1 MAQDIRKMLQ
11 EDRSLPSKPPKG
23 HQNRFEARLEK
34 AFPQE
39 KQENSSNR
47 NFFFLKIA
55 AVLIVVLGV
64 GFFFLNQ
71 ESEFTGNQVAETP
84 VEVETEAS
92 DPEEIPVTKE
102 YQLSDV
108 SPEFKKIE
116 NFYLASLNIELSK
129 LEVND
134 SNKALVDSFMTQ
146 LAGLDEEYKKLNAE
160 INETGL
166 SESSVEALISNLQL
180 RLELLYKLKNKIR
193 DINQSQI
200 KENENYKA

>member
-11 EDRSLPSKPPKG
+11 EDRTLPSKPPKG
-23 HQNRFEARLEK
+23 HQNRFEARLEE

-39 KQENSSNR
+39 KQEQSANR

-55 AVLIVVLGV
+55 AVLIVVLGI

-71 ESEFTGNQVAETP
+71 NDQFNGYQVSDAP
-84 VEVETEAS
+84 IEVETSTE
-92 DPEEIPVTKE
+92 EEIPVTKE

-116 NFYLASLNIELSK
+116 NFYLASLNMELAK

-134 SNKALVDSFMTQ
+134 RNKALVDSFMKQ
-146 LAGLDEEYKKLNAE
+146 LSGLDQEYKKLNVE
-160 INETGL
+160 ISETGL
-166 SESSVEALISNLQL
+166 TESSVEALISNLQL
-180 RLELLYKLKNKIR
+180 RLELLYKLKNKIK
-193 DINQSQI
+193 DINESKN
-200 KENENYKA
+200 KENGNYQA

>member
-23 HQNRFEARLEK
+23 HQKRFEARLEK

-39 KQENSSNR
+39 EQESTSNR

-64 GFFFLNQ
+64 GFFYLNR
-71 ESEFTGNQVAETP
+71 EAEFTGPQVTDAP
-84 VEVETEAS
+84 VEVEAEAS
-92 DPEEIPVTKE
+92 EELPVTKE
-102 YQLSDV
+102 YQLSDE

-116 NFYLASLNIELSK
+116 NFYLASLNIELAK

-134 SNKALVDSFMTQ
+134 SNKALVDSFMRQ
-146 LAGLDEEYKKLNAE
+146 LAGLDEEYKRLNAE

-180 RLELLYKLKNKIR
+180 RLELLYKLKNKIK
-193 DINQSQI
+193 DINRSKI
-200 KENENYKA
+200 KENENYQA

>member
-23 HQNRFEARLEK
+23 HQERFEARLEK

-39 KQENSSNR
+39 EQESSSNR

-71 ESEFTGNQVAETP
+71 EAEFKGPQVTDAP
-84 VEVETEAS
+84 VEIEAEAA
-92 DPEEIPVTKE
+92 EEIPVTKE
-102 YQLSDV
+102 YQLSDE

-116 NFYLASLNIELSK
+116 NFYLASLNIELAK

-134 SNKALVDSFMTQ
+134 SNKALVDSFMKQ
-146 LAGLDEEYKKLNAE
+146 LAGLDEEYKRLNAE

-180 RLELLYKLKNKIR
+180 RLELLYKLKNKIK
-193 DINQSQI
+193 DINQSKI
-200 KENENYKA
+200 KENENYQA

>member
-23 HQNRFEARLEK
+23 HQNRFEARLKK

-39 KQENSSNR
+39 EQERSSNR

-71 ESEFTGNQVAETP
+71 ESGFTGNQITDAP
-84 VEVETEAS
+84 VETEVEPSEA
-92 DPEEIPVTKE
+92 IPVTKE
-102 YQLSDV
+102 YQLSDE
-108 SPEFKKIE
+108 SPEFRKIE
-116 NFYLASLNIELSK
+116 NFYLASLNLELAK

-134 SNKALVDSFMTQ
+134 TNKALVDSFMKQ

-180 RLELLYKLKNKIR
+180 RLELLYKLKNKIK
-193 DINQSQI
+193 DINQSKI

>member
-39 KQENSSNR
+39 KQENTSNR

-55 AVLIVVLGV
+55 AVLVVVLGV

-71 ESEFTGNQVAETP
+71 ESEFTGNQITDAP
-84 VEVETEAS
+84 VEVES
-92 DPEEIPVTKE
+92 QVSEEVPVTKE
-102 YQLSDV
+102 YQLSDE
-108 SPEFKKIE
+108 SPEFRKIE
-116 NFYLASLNIELSK
+116 NFYLASLNIELAK

-134 SNKALVDSFMTQ
+134 SNRALVDSFMKQ

-160 INETGL
+160 INESGL

-180 RLELLYKLKNKIR
+180 RLELLYKLKNKIK
-193 DINQSQI
+193 DINQSKI
-200 KENENYKA
+200 KENENHQA

>member
-23 HQNRFEARLEK
+23 HQKRFEARLEK

-39 KQENSSNR
+39 EQESSSNR

-71 ESEFTGNQVAETP
+71 EAEFKGPQVTDAP
-84 VEVETEAS
+84 VEIEAEAA
-92 DPEEIPVTKE
+92 EEIPVTKE
-102 YQLSDV
+102 YQLSDE

-116 NFYLASLNIELSK
+116 NFYLASLNIELAK

-134 SNKALVDSFMTQ
+134 SNKALVDSFMKQ
-146 LAGLDEEYKKLNAE
+146 LAGLDEEYKRLNAE

-180 RLELLYKLKNKIR
+180 RLELLYKLKNKIK
-193 DINQSQI
+193 DINQSKI
-200 KENENYKA
+200 KENENYQA

>member
-1 MAQDIRKMLQ
+1 MLQ

-23 HQNRFEARLEK
+23 HQKRFEAKLEEN
-34 AFPQE
+34 FSNE
-39 KQENSSNR
+39 KQESSSNR

-55 AVLIVVLGV
+55 AVLIVVLGI

-71 ESEFTGNQVAETP
+71 NDSIPGKQVVDVPVEAESEKQ
-84 VEVETEAS
+84 
-92 DPEEIPVTKE
+92 EEIPVTEE

-116 NFYLASLNIELSK
+116 NFYLASLNIELAK

-134 SNKALVDSFMTQ
+134 SNKALVDSFMKQ
-146 LAGLDEEYKKLNAE
+146 LAGLDQEYRKLNAE

-166 SESSVEALISNLQL
+166 TESSVEALISNLQL
-180 RLELLYKLKNKIR
+180 RLELLYKLKNKIK
-193 DINQSQI
+193 DINQSKN
-200 KENENYKA
+200 KENENHKA

>member
-23 HQNRFEARLEK
+23 HQKRFEARLEET
-34 AFPQE
+34 FPQE
-39 KQENSSNR
+39 KKERSDR

-55 AVLIVVLGV
+55 AVLVVIFGV
-64 GFFFLNQ
+64 GFFFVNQ
-71 ESEFTGNQVAETP
+71 NNEFNGPQVTETP
-84 VEVETEAS
+84 VETQIENE
-92 DPEEIPVTKE
+92 EEIPVTKE

-116 NFYLASLNIELSK
+116 NFYLASLNIELAK

-134 SNKALVDSFMTQ
+134 SNKALVDSFMKQ
-146 LAGLDEEYKKLNAE
+146 LEGLDQEYKKLNSE
-160 INETGL
+160 ISETGL
-166 SESSVEALISNLQL
+166 TESSVEALISNLQL

-193 DINQSQI
+193 DINQTKI
-200 KENENYKA
+200 KGNENYKA

>member
-23 HQNRFEARLEK
+23 HQKRFEARLEK

-39 KQENSSNR
+39 EQESSSNR

-55 AVLIVVLGV
+55 AVLVVVLGA
-64 GFFFLNQ
+64 GFFFLNR
-71 ESEFTGNQVAETP
+71 EAEFTGPQVTDAP
-84 VEVETEAS
+84 VEDELNS
-92 DPEEIPVTKE
+92 SEEIPVTKE
-102 YQLSDV
+102 YQLSDE

-116 NFYLASLNIELSK
+116 DFYLASLNIELAK

-134 SNKALVDSFMTQ
+134 TNKALVDSFMKQ

-180 RLELLYKLKNKIR
+180 RLELLYKLKNKIK
-193 DINQSQI
+193 DINQSKI
-200 KENENYKA
+200 KENENYQA

>member
-11 EDRSLPSKPPKG
+11 EDRTLPSKPPKG
-23 HQNRFEARLEK
+23 HQKRFEARLEK
-34 AFPQE
+34 AFPKE
-39 KQENSSNR
+39 EQENNSNR

-64 GFFFLNQ
+64 GFFFLDQ
-71 ESEFTGNQVAETP
+71 ESEFSGNQITDAP
-84 VEVETEAS
+84 VEVETKTS
-92 DPEEIPVTKE
+92 EEVPVTKE
-102 YQLSDV
+102 YQLSDE

-116 NFYLASLNIELSK
+116 NFYLASLNIELAK

-134 SNKALVDSFMTQ
+134 SNRALVDSFMKQ

-180 RLELLYKLKNKIR
+180 RLELLYKLKNKIK
-193 DINQSQI
+193 DINQSKI
-200 KENENYKA
+200 KENENYQA

>member
-11 EDRSLPSKPPKG
+11 EDRSMPSKPPKG
-23 HQNRFEARLEK
+23 HQERFEARLEK
-34 AFPQE
+34 AFPLEEQE
-39 KQENSSNR
+39 SSSNR

-71 ESEFTGNQVAETP
+71 ETEFTGPQVSDAP
-84 VEVETEAS
+84 VEVEAEAA
-92 DPEEIPVTKE
+92 EEIPVTKE
-102 YQLSDV
+102 YQLSDE

-116 NFYLASLNIELSK
+116 NFYLASLNIELAK

-134 SNKALVDSFMTQ
+134 TNKALVDSFMKQ
-146 LAGLDEEYKKLNAE
+146 LAGLDEEYKRLNAE

-180 RLELLYKLKNKIR
+180 RLELLYKLKNKIK
-193 DINQSQI
+193 DINQSKI
-200 KENENYKA
+200 KENENYQA

>member
-11 EDRSLPSKPPKG
+11 EDRTLPSRPPKG
-23 HQNRFEARLEK
+23 HQNRFEAKLEK

-39 KQENSSNR
+39 KEEKSTHR

-55 AVLIVVLGV
+55 AVLVIALGV
-64 GFFFLNQ
+64 GFIFYNQ
-71 ESEFTGNQVAETP
+71 TDEFTGSQVTDAP
-84 VEVETEAS
+84 VEVT
-92 DPEEIPVTKE
+92 PEDNSEEVPVTKQ
-102 YQLSDV
+102 YQLSDE

-116 NFYLASLNIELSK
+116 NFYLASLNIELAK

-134 SNKALVDSFMTQ
+134 SNKALVDSFMKQ

-160 INETGL
+160 ISETGL

-180 RLELLYKLKNKIR
+180 RLELLYKLKNKIK
-193 DINQSQI
+193 DINQSKNLQ
-200 KENENYKA
+200 NESYQA